1 MSRSPSSAAP
11 ASGLRFAVVGN
22 PENRRTTMFADAVH
36 AAGHPAPRVLA
47 WRDVLRGQYAFTPG
61 ESVRIDSPGENTE
74 VDRLLRDTDDPTR
87 VEGTALWHRRFTAAV
102 REVTAAA
109 RHAGAATT
117 ADPDDVAVM
126 FDKRR
131 CHARLAAAGV
141 PVPPALTGPVGG
153 WSGRDGLR
161 EQLKGARISR
171 AFVKPAH
178 GSSASG
184 VVALTVAGPGR
195 VKATTSVETTADGRL
210 HNSLRVRHYTS
221 ENEVAALVDALVP
234 DGIHV
239 ERWLPKASQ
248 GGRAADL
255 RVVVVAGR
263 ATHAV
268 VRTSRHPMTN
278 LHLGGAR
285 GDLDAA
291 RAAIRAAGGDFT
303 DVLKVAER
311 AAACFPGT
319 LCVGVDILP
328 ATGWRR
334 FTVGEVNAFGDLLP
348 RLTGLPGSSAEG
360 LDTYAAQVA
369 AAPTFVRAA
378 APTTTPAALHDPAR
392 TAAPAALRNTERTPA
407 PAPAPAAAA
416 AFAAPAAAA
425 PATVPNAAR
434 AAAPAPA
441 PAAVRRADRKEH
453 HRDTT
458 A

>member
-1 MSRSPSSAAP
+1 MSLSPNSSRVRRP
-11 ASGLRFAVVGN
+11 VSGTGLRFAVVGN
-22 PENRRTTMFADAVH
+22 PENRRTTMFADAVR

-47 WRDVLRGQYAFTPG
+47 WRDVLRGRYAFTSG
-61 ESVRIDSPGENTE
+61 EFVRIDSPGENAE
-74 VDRLLRDTDDPTR
+74 VDRLLRGTDDPAR

-102 REVTAAA
+102 RDVTGAAH
-109 RHAGAATT
+109 RAGAVPS
-117 ADPDDVAVM
+117 ADPEDVAVM

-131 CHARLAAAGV
+131 CHARLAATGV

-153 WSGRDGLR
+153 WEELR
-161 EQLKGARISR
+161 EQLKAARVSR

-184 VVALTVAGPGR
+184 VVALAMAGPGR
-195 VKATTSVETTADGRL
+195 VKATTSVETAPDGRL
-210 HNSLRVRHYTS
+210 YNSLRVRHYTS
-221 ENEVAALVDALVP
+221 EPEIAALVDALAP

-278 LHLGGAR
+278 LHLGGVR
-285 GDLDAA
+285 GDLDTA
-291 RAAIRAAGGDFT
+291 RAAIRAAGGSFDDALDT
-303 DVLKVAER
+303 AER

-348 RLTGLPGSSAEG
+348 RLTGLPGSGAEG

-369 AAPTFVRAA
+369 AAP
-378 APTTTPAALHDPAR
+378 
-392 TAAPAALRNTERTPA
+392 
-407 PAPAPAAAA
+407 
-416 AFAAPAAAA
+416 
-425 PATVPNAAR
+425 
-434 AAAPAPA
+434 
-441 PAAVRRADRKEH
+441 AAVRRTERKEH
-453 HRDTT
+453 HHDAT

>member
-1 MSRSPSSAAP
+1 MSPSPSSPAP
-11 ASGLRFAVVGN
+11 GAGLRFAVVGN
-22 PENRRTTMFADAVH
+22 PENRRTTMFADAVR

-47 WRDVLRGQYAFTPG
+47 WRDVLRGRYAFAPH
-61 ESVRIDSPGENTE
+61 EWVRIDSPGENTE
-74 VDRLLRDTDDPTR
+74 VDRLLRGVDEPTR
-87 VEGTALWHRRFTAAV
+87 VEGTALWHRRFTAV
-102 REVTAAA
+102 VTELTRAAH
-109 RHAGAATT
+109 RAGAVPSV
-117 ADPDDVAVM
+117 DPEEVAVM

-141 PVPPALTGPVGG
+141 PVPPALTGPVDG
-153 WSGRDGLR
+153 WDGLR
-161 EQLKGARISR
+161 RQLREARFAR

-184 VVALTVAGPGR
+184 VLALSVAGPGR
-195 VKATTSVETTADGRL
+195 VKATTSVERTDDGRL
-210 HNSLRVRHYTS
+210 YNSLRVRDYTS
-221 ENEVAALVDALVP
+221 EREVAALVDALVP

-239 ERWLPKASQ
+239 ERWLPKATQ

-291 RAAIRAAGGDFT
+291 REAVRAAGRDFAE
-303 DVLKVAER
+303 VLEVAER

-319 LCVGVDILP
+319 LCVGVDVLP

-334 FTVGEVNAFGDLLP
+334 FAVGEVNAFGDLLP
-348 RLTGLPGSSAEG
+348 RLTGLPGSGAEH
-360 LDTYAAQVA
+360 LDTYTAQVA
-369 AAPTFVRAA
+369 A
-378 APTTTPAALHDPAR
+378 
-392 TAAPAALRNTERTPA
+392 
-407 PAPAPAAAA
+407 
-416 AFAAPAAAA
+416 
-425 PATVPNAAR
+425 
-434 AAAPAPA
+434 A
-441 PAAVRRADRKEH
+441 PAAVRRAEHEEH
-453 HRDTT
+453 HHDIP